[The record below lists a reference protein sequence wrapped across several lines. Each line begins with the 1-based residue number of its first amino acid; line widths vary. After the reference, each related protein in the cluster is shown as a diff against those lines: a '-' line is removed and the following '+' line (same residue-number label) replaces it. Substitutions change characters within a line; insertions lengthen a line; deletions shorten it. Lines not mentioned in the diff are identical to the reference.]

1 MSRSVTLRV
10 IMKIGVEIFIAVKKK
25 LDLNFRDFAVILKC
39 DFLSNNI
46 SEWPWRKIRILGKS
60 VVSVIIDPLIPLYRI
75 DIAYI
80 YKILELYSSYTTA
93 YCYCNSLKIYMQL
106 VVIGKKCF
114 TNKLWLSYLRS
125 FQSENGLKNGSKRIP
140 MWSKKFTK

>member
-10 IMKIGVEIFIAVKKK
+10 IMKIGVEI
-25 LDLNFRDFAVILKC
+25 LDLNFRAKR

-46 SEWPWRKIRILGKS
+46 SEWPWRKIRILGKK
-60 VVSVIIDPLIPLYRI
+60 SVIIDPLIPLYRI
-75 DIAYI
+75 DVAYI

-125 FQSENGLKNGSKRIP
+125 FRSGNGLK
-140 MWSKKFTK
+140 MVQKFTKIVQKCDGLKAPKWGK